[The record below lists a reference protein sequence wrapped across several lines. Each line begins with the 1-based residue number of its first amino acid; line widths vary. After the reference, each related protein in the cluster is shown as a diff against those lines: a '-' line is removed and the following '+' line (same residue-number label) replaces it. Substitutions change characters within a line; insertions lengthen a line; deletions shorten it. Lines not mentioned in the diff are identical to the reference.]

1 MHMAFSM
8 INALRIFFNED
19 CIRGIHIFVC
29 NALFTEI
36 KLLFIARIVTFEPVL
51 SCVVLA
57 TGMQF
62 QKKSGWGGRDHSG
75 RTNKGQRYAVLKIY
89 INYGVQPRRLQ
100 KTNTQKY
107 TLKSE

>member
-19 CIRGIHIFVC
+19 CIRDIHIVIC

-57 TGMQF
+57 TGMQS
-62 QKKSGWGGRDHSG
+62 QKKWGGEAGIIVVEPIKD
-75 RTNKGQRYAVLKIY
+75 KGM
-89 INYGVQPRRLQ
+89 P
-100 KTNTQKY
+100 
-107 TLKSE
+107 S